1 MTRLITG
8 TYLAQTKA
16 PSRQENPANAEST
29 KNLNNGTRF
38 NPDFRFSVMRDGLRL
53 IRNLGTTAALRPH
66 CKDVVDTTRAGLE
79 LQANR
84 NLGVVPRSL
93 RHSETVDTSP
103 TSLIPLTLRTGLTGI
118 YDINLMLVEI
128 RLSPPALEEG

>member
-1 MTRLITG
+1 MSGCCL
-8 TYLAQTKA
+8 
-16 PSRQENPANAEST
+16 
-29 KNLNNGTRF
+29 
-38 NPDFRFSVMRDGLRL
+38 
-53 IRNLGTTAALRPH
+53 
-66 CKDVVDTTRAGLE
+66 DTTRAGLE

-84 NLGVVPRSL
+84 NLGVVPRTL

-128 RLSPPALEEG
+128 RLSPPALDAGRGAMGGHT